1 MEEYPINYFRRKYEL
16 SSLLKLHNIIW
27 IVDAAL
33 LKKNII
39 KHIESIV
46 DEVDLENIKDEIIS
60 RYGLHGDVVDELYS
74 QYPEGSE
81 GRIVAMIVDI
91 LGQGDSAVCMF
102 IDILF
107 NSGIDS
113 SLLEELSDIEQVRD
127 DMDCVGDNGKSLLMK
142 A

>member
-16 SSLLKLHNIIW
+16 SSLLKLYNIIW

-46 DEVDLENIKDEIIS
+46 DEVDLEDIKDEIIS

-91 LGQGDSAVCMF
+91 LGQGDSAVFMF

>member
-1 MEEYPINYFRRKYEL
+1 M
-16 SSLLKLHNIIW
+16 IW

-46 DEVDLENIKDEIIS
+46 DEVDLEDIKDEIIS
-60 RYGLHGDVVDELYS
+60 RYGLHGDVVEELYS

-81 GRIVAMIVDI
+81 RRIVAMIVDI
-91 LGQGDSAVCMF
+91 LGQGGSAVFMF

-113 SLLEELSDIEQVRD
+113 SLLEELSDIEQVSD
-127 DMDCVGDNGKSLLMK
+127 DMDCMGDNGKSLLMIT
-142 A
+142 

>member
-1 MEEYPINYFRRKYEL
+1 
-16 SSLLKLHNIIW
+16 
-27 IVDAAL
+27 L

-46 DEVDLENIKDEIIS
+46 DEVDLEDIKDEIIS
-60 RYGLHGDVVDELYS
+60 RYGLHGDVVEELYS

-107 NSGIDS
+107 TAA
-113 SLLEELSDIEQVRD
+113 LLHLY
-127 DMDCVGDNGKSLLMK
+127 
-142 A
+142 

>member
-1 MEEYPINYFRRKYEL
+1 MEEYPINYSRRKYEW
-16 SSLLKLHNIIW
+16 SSLLKFYNIIW

-46 DEVDLENIKDEIIS
+46 DEVDIEVIKDRIIS
-60 RYGLHGDVVDELYS
+60 RYGLHGDVVEELYS

-91 LGQGDSAVCMF
+91 LGQGDSAVFMF

-127 DMDCVGDNGKSLLMK
+127 DMACVGDNGKSLLMK

>member
-1 MEEYPINYFRRKYEL
+1 M
-16 SSLLKLHNIIW
+16 
-27 IVDAAL
+27 

-46 DEVDLENIKDEIIS
+46 DEVDLEDIKDEIIS

-91 LGQGDSAVCMF
+91 LGQGDSAVFKF

-127 DMDCVGDNGKSLLMK
+127 DMACVGDNGMSLLMK

>member
-1 MEEYPINYFRRKYEL
+1 MLQLYKMIL
-16 SSLLKLHNIIW
+16 
-27 IVDAAL
+27 IVDAAML
-33 LKKNII
+33 RKNVIN
-39 KHIESIV
+39 HIESIV
-46 DEVDLENIKDEIIS
+46 DEVDLEDIKDEIIS
-60 RYGLHGDVVDELYS
+60 RYGLHGDVVEELYS

-127 DMDCVGDNGKSLLMK
+127 DMDCMGDNGKSLLMK

>member
-1 MEEYPINYFRRKYEL
+1 MEEYPINYFRRKYEW
-16 SSLLKLHNIIW
+16 SSLLKLYNIIW

-46 DEVDLENIKDEIIS
+46 DEVDLEDIKDEIIR
-60 RYGLHGDVVDELYS
+60 RYGLHGDVVEELYS

-127 DMDCVGDNGKSLLMK
+127 DMECVGDNGKSLLMK

>member
-1 MEEYPINYFRRKYEL
+1 M
-16 SSLLKLHNIIW
+16 IW

-39 KHIESIV
+39 KHTESIV
-46 DEVDLENIKDEIIS
+46 DEVDLEDIKDEIIS
-60 RYGLHGDVVDELYS
+60 RYGLHGDVVEELYS

-81 GRIVAMIVDI
+81 ERIVAMIVDI
-91 LGQGDSAVCMF
+91 LGLGDSAVFMF

-113 SLLEELSDIEQVRD
+113 SILEEMSDIEQVSD
-127 DMDCVGDNGKSLLMK
+127 DIDCVGDNGKSLLMIT
-142 A
+142 

>member
-1 MEEYPINYFRRKYEL
+1 
-16 SSLLKLHNIIW
+16 
-27 IVDAAL
+27 L

-91 LGQGDSAVCMF
+91 LGQGDSA
-102 IDILF
+102 
-107 NSGIDS
+107 
-113 SLLEELSDIEQVRD
+113 
-127 DMDCVGDNGKSLLMK
+127 
-142 A
+142 

>member
-1 MEEYPINYFRRKYEL
+1 MEEYPINYFRRKYEW
-16 SSLLKLHNIIW
+16 SSLLKLYTNIW

-46 DEVDLENIKDEIIS
+46 DEVDLEDIKDEIIS
-60 RYGLHGDVVDELYS
+60 RYGLHGDVVEELYS

-127 DMDCVGDNGKSLLMK
+127 DMDCMGDNGKSLLMK
-142 A
+142 V

>member
-1 MEEYPINYFRRKYEL
+1 
-16 SSLLKLHNIIW
+16 
-27 IVDAAL
+27 L
-33 LKKNII
+33 LKKNIL

-60 RYGLHGDVVDELYS
+60 RYCLHGDVVDELYS

-91 LGQGDSAVCMF
+91 LGQGDSAVYMF
-102 IDILF
+102 IYILF

-113 SLLEELSDIEQVRD
+113 SLLEELSDIEQLRD

>member
-1 MEEYPINYFRRKYEL
+1 MEEYSINYSRRKYEW
-16 SSLLKLHNIIW
+16 SSLLKFYNIIW

-46 DEVDLENIKDEIIS
+46 DEVDIEVIKDEIIS
-60 RYGLHGDVVDELYS
+60 RYGLHGDEVDELYS

-91 LGQGDSAVCMF
+91 LGQGDSAVFKF

-127 DMDCVGDNGKSLLMK
+127 DMACVGDNGKSLLMK

>member
-1 MEEYPINYFRRKYEL
+1 MEEYPINYFRGKYEL
-16 SSLLKLHNIIW
+16 SSLLKLYNIIW
-27 IVDAAL
+27 ILDAAL

-46 DEVDLENIKDEIIS
+46 DEVDLEDIKDEIIS
-60 RYGLHGDVVDELYS
+60 RYGLHGDVVEELYS

-102 IDILF
+102 IDVLF
-107 NSGIDS
+107 NSSIDS

-127 DMDCVGDNGKSLLMK
+127 DMDCVGDNGKSLLMLT
-142 A
+142 

>member
-1 MEEYPINYFRRKYEL
+1 MEEYPINYFRRKYEW
-16 SSLLKLHNIIW
+16 SSLLKLYNIIW

-46 DEVDLENIKDEIIS
+46 DEVDLEDIKDEIIS
-60 RYGLHGDVVDELYS
+60 RYGLHGDVVEELYS

-81 GRIVAMIVDI
+81 RRIVAMIVDI
-91 LGQGDSAVCMF
+91 LGQGDSAVYMF

-113 SLLEELSDIEQVRD
+113 SLLEELSDIEQVSD
-127 DMDCVGDNGKSLLMK
+127 DMDCMGDNGKSLLMK

>member
-1 MEEYPINYFRRKYEL
+1 MEEYSINYSRRKYEW
-16 SSLLKLHNIIW
+16 SSLLKLYTNIW

-46 DEVDLENIKDEIIS
+46 DEVDIEVIKDEIIS
-60 RYGLHGDVVDELYS
+60 RYGLHGDEVDELYS

-91 LGQGDSAVCMF
+91 LGQGDSAVFKF

-127 DMDCVGDNGKSLLMK
+127 DMACVGDNGKSLLMK

>member
-1 MEEYPINYFRRKYEL
+1 
-16 SSLLKLHNIIW
+16 
-27 IVDAAL
+27 L

-46 DEVDLENIKDEIIS
+46 DEVDLEDIKGEIIS
-60 RYGLHGDVVDELYS
+60 RYGLHGDVVEELYS

-107 NSGIDS
+107 DSGIDS
-113 SLLEELSDIEQVRD
+113 SLLEELSDIEQVRG

>member
-1 MEEYPINYFRRKYEL
+1 MEEYPINYFRRKYEW
-16 SSLLKLHNIIW
+16 SSLLKLYTNIW

-46 DEVDLENIKDEIIS
+46 DEVDLEDIKDEIIS
-60 RYGLHGDVVDELYS
+60 RYGLHGDVVEELYS

-127 DMDCVGDNGKSLLMK
+127 DMDCMGDNGKSLLMK

>member
-16 SSLLKLHNIIW
+16 SSLLKLYKMIW
-27 IVDAAL
+27 ILDAAL

-46 DEVDLENIKDEIIS
+46 DEVDLEDIKGEIIS

-127 DMDCVGDNGKSLLMK
+127 DMDCVGDNGKSPLMK

>member
-16 SSLLKLHNIIW
+16 SSLLKLYNTIW

-46 DEVDLENIKDEIIS
+46 DEVDLEDIKDEIIS
-60 RYGLHGDVVDELYS
+60 RYGLHGDVVEELYS

-81 GRIVAMIVDI
+81 ERIVAMIVDI
-91 LGQGDSAVCMF
+91 LGQGDSAVCIF
-102 IDILF
+102 IDVLL
-107 NSGIDS
+107 NSSIDS

-127 DMDCVGDNGKSLLMK
+127 DMDCVGDNGKSLLMLT
-142 A
+142 

>member
-1 MEEYPINYFRRKYEL
+1 MEEYPINYFRRIYEL
-16 SSLLKLHNIIW
+16 SSLLKLYNIIW

-46 DEVDLENIKDEIIS
+46 DEVDIEVIKDEIIS

-91 LGQGDSAVCMF
+91 LGQGDSAVFMF

>member
-1 MEEYPINYFRRKYEL
+1 MLQLYKMIL
-16 SSLLKLHNIIW
+16 
-27 IVDAAL
+27 IVDAAML
-33 LKKNII
+33 RKNVIN
-39 KHIESIV
+39 HIESIV
-46 DEVDLENIKDEIIS
+46 DEVDLEDIKDEIIS
-60 RYGLHGDVVDELYS
+60 RYGLHGDVVEELYS

-113 SLLEELSDIEQVRD
+113 SLLEELSDIEQGSD
-127 DMDCVGDNGKSLLMK
+127 DIDSMDDNGKSLLMLT
-142 A
+142 

>member
-1 MEEYPINYFRRKYEL
+1 MNCRCSVVKE
-16 SSLLKLHNIIW
+16 
-27 IVDAAL
+27 
-33 LKKNII
+33 
-39 KHIESIV
+39 KHYKAHRV
-46 DEVDLENIKDEIIS
+46 
-60 RYGLHGDVVDELYS
+60 YGDVVEELYS

-127 DMDCVGDNGKSLLMK
+127 DMDCMGDNGKSLLMK